1 MLSNFPMIFCTG
13 ERIIKYTKT
22 CNEQLLEEN
31 SKPNKHYVKERM
43 VEGHAAYL
51 QTLSHNACRSTCKS
65 DCSRGRFGLMAR
77 AMKQSML
84 RIAGERL
91 HNPRAP
97 HSQTAVT
104 LAFRMGRAPPPLA
117 SLGCPQVSHH
127 AGAMLQ
133 STSGKRA
140 RLTKCCAS
148 GSSAE
153 ALYSSVQVSTN
164 SCQPSQD
171 IQESSLKGKIAW

>member
-1 MLSNFPMIFCTG
+1 ML
-13 ERIIKYTKT
+13 
-22 CNEQLLEEN
+22 
-31 SKPNKHYVKERM
+31 
-43 VEGHAAYL
+43 EGHAAYL

-91 HNPRAP
+91 HNPRSP

-104 LAFRMGRAPPPLA
+104 LAVRMGRAPPLLA
-117 SLGCPQVSHH
+117 SLGRPQVPDH
-127 AGAMLQ
+127 ADAMFQ

-140 RLTKCCAS
+140 PLTKRCAS

-153 ALYSSVQVSTN
+153 APYSSVQVSTN
-164 SCQPSQD
+164 SCQPAQD
-171 IQESSLKGKIAW
+171 IQASSLTGKIAW